1 MKMME
6 KIDRLIL
13 RAETELKDLYAAAD
27 QIEEIRTRQVL
38 EAFREER
45 VSYRHF
51 SPTTGYGYDDIGR
64 DTLERLYARIFHT
77 EAGLMRPHIASG
89 TAALSL
95 TLHGL
100 TKPGDHVISA
110 TGMPYDTLLGVI
122 GIGKNAYPGSL
133 KDMGVSFD
141 CVEMKEGSID
151 VDEVERMIR
160 KNTTLIIAQRSRGY
174 AWRKSLMPEAFQEL
188 AERIHKKYP
197 EIRLMVDNCYGEF
210 VREKEP
216 TDYGADIC
224 VGSLIKNPGGGIA
237 PTGGYVTGRKDDI
250 ERIASVLTAP
260 GLGRELGSY
269 EASYRPFFQG
279 LFMAPHT
286 VSQALKTAMLASRVF
301 ENIGFETTPPS
312 MEPRADIIQAIKME
326 SAERL
331 IAFCQGLQ
339 SASPVDSMAEP
350 EPWNM
355 PGYDDP
361 VVMAAGT
368 FVAGASIELSADG
381 PIRPP
386 YTAYMQGGLT
396 YTHGKIAIAEALSRM
411 ISKGCLIV
419 DN

>member
-1 MKMME
+1 MNNR
-6 KIDRLIL
+6 IDLLIL
-13 RAETELKDLYAAAD
+13 QAEAELKDRFSEVER
-27 QIEEIRTRQVL
+27 IEEIRTRQIL
-38 EAFREER
+38 QAFREEG

-95 TLHGL
+95 TLHGM
-100 TKPGDHVISA
+100 TKPGDHIISA

-122 GIGKNAYPGSL
+122 GIGKTSYPGSL
-133 KDMGVSFD
+133 KDLGVSFD
-141 CVEMKEGSID
+141 CVDLKDGRID
-151 VDEVERMIR
+151 VAAVEKMIR
-160 KNTTLIIAQRSRGY
+160 RNTTLIIAQRSRGY
-174 AWRKSLMPEAFQEL
+174 AWRKSLMPDAFYEL
-188 AERIHKKYP
+188 AECIHSRHSG
-197 EIRLMVDNCYGEF
+197 IRLMVDNCYGEF
-210 VREKEP
+210 VQEKEP
-216 TDYGADIC
+216 TDYGADLC

-237 PTGGYVTGRKDDI
+237 PTGGYVAGRKDDI
-250 ERIASVLTAP
+250 ESIASVLTAP

-269 EASYRPFFQG
+269 EATYRPFYQG

-301 ENIGFETTPPS
+301 ENLGFETTPPS
-312 MEPRADIIQAIKME
+312 AEPRADIIQAIKME

-331 IAFCQGLQ
+331 VSFCQGLQ
-339 SASPVDSMAEP
+339 AASPVDSMAEP
-350 EPWNM
+350 EPWDM

-386 YTAYMQGGLT
+386 FTAYMQGGLT
-396 YTHGKIAIAEALSRM
+396 YTHGKIAIAEALTRM
-411 ISKGCLIV
+411 IAKGCLIV